1 MVCVIPFLSS
11 AQGWEK
17 SYDAYVGTVSTSS
30 DKTLDGNI
38 IIATKQKDTITD
50 LQTLFLFETDSI
62 GNVVAEYLYPTLTD
76 TLVRIKDIHSTSDGN
91 YLVSFTSGPSPD
103 DPSLV
108 VKVSPNGDVLW
119 QTPFPYEQV
128 WDVGYIEENSDGEY
142 ILVGY
147 SDYTPFG
154 NGTGI
159 AKLSND
165 GNIIWDTAFVPVIN
179 GNTSLSTPK
188 DLIISSNNDIRI
200 LIYSSDP
207 TLIKL
212 NNDGE
217 LIWEKT
223 YDNVDYPEFPSSIIE
238 LASGDFVILATRSN
252 VVANPGQGYSN
263 SDKPSLIKIDEE
275 GNQLSYHF
283 YPQGEKKSYF
293 HSSLVETEDGGLAFA
308 AATFFGVPFT
318 DPDFHLTKVDSVG
331 NFLWEKTYGRSKTE
345 YKNKLFLADDQGFYI
360 TGTSRNL
367 NNQSHPYIVKTDSQ
381 GNLYSNSLEG
391 VLFNDEDFDCIET
404 NEDKLSQWLIQA
416 TKGDNHYSSIT
427 SEFGEYNFTLDTGTY
442 QIEVSPVSPYWGL
455 CDTTFE
461 VTYTTFL
468 DTILQDVPAQP
479 EYDCPL
485 LDVSIGTP
493 FLRRCSTNVYSVQY
507 CNNGT
512 AMAEDAYI
520 EITLDPD
527 MTLNSSSIPTSS
539 IVGDVLTF
547 DLGDIAYDTCGTFNF
562 KISLGD
568 STNCDSILLGATHCV
583 EAHIYPDSIC
593 LPGGMWLGGSIEV
606 DANCSGDSIIFYI
619 QNVGTAATQP
629 NLQYIVVEDDVI
641 LFDGNFSLNPNE
653 VETITILANGSTF
666 RLEAEQEPNHPGMS
680 MPSVSVENCGLPNS
694 TFSFGFVNIFSMD
707 DGDPFVDIDCQ
718 DNVGAFDPNDKQG
731 YPLGYAD
738 ENYIDRGQDLEYMIR
753 FQNTGTDTAFLV
765 VIKDQLSAF
774 LDIATVRPGASSH
787 PYEYSVSGNG
797 LMSFTFNNI
806 MLPDSNVNEPASN
819 GFVKF
824 KVSQKS
830 NLDLETQIQNEAAI
844 YFDFNAPIITNET
857 LHTIGEDFVIVSIE
871 NPLEKSLAQVKVHPN
886 PFTQFVNFDVEGLEI
901 RNGTFKLYDVTGRLL
916 RLQNFDNN
924 TFTFQKND
932 LQAGMYFFTIE
943 ESGQLISNGKLI
955 AQ

>member
-1 MVCVIPFLSS
+1 MICFVPFISI

-17 SYDAYVGTVSTSS
+17 SYDDYTGTISTSS

-38 IIATKQKDTITD
+38 IIATKQNDTITD
-50 LQTLFLFETDSI
+50 LQTLVLFETDSI

-76 TLVRIKDIHSTSDGN
+76 SLVRIHEIHSTLDSN

-108 VKVSPNGDVLW
+108 VKVSPNGDILW
-119 QTPFPYEQV
+119 QTAFPYEDI
-128 WDVGYIEENSDGEY
+128 WDVRYIEENSDGEY
-142 ILVGY
+142 ILVGKT
-147 SDYTPFG
+147 DNTPFG
-154 NGTGI
+154 DGTGI
-159 AKLSND
+159 CKLDNN
-165 GNIIWDTAFVPVIN
+165 GNIIWVTSFVPFVN
-179 GNTSLSTPK
+179 GNDLLSTPQS
-188 DLIISSNNDIRI
+188 LIISATNDIRI
-200 LIYSSDP
+200 LIRVGNFSLGGLKP
-207 TLIKL
+207 TVIKL
-212 NNDGE
+212 NNNGD

-223 YDNVDYPEFPSSIIE
+223 YNNYTASEAASSIIE
-238 LASGDFVILATRSN
+238 LGSGDFMILTSKISPA
-252 VVANPGQGYSN
+252 
-263 SDKPSLIKIDEE
+263 LIKIDED
-275 GNQLSYHF
+275 GNQLWHKS
-283 YPQGEKKSYF
+283 YPQNETITSFY
-293 HSSLVETEDGGLAFA
+293 SSLVETNDDGIAIG
-308 AATFFGVPFT
+308 GVIDYPFNN
-318 DPDFHLTKVDSVG
+318 PSDFYLMKVDSVG
-331 NFLWEKTYGRSKTE
+331 NFLWKKTYGRSNYE
-345 YKNKLFLADDQGFYI
+345 WKNKLFLADDQGFYI
-360 TGTSRNL
+360 TGISWNL
-367 NNQSHPYIVKTDSQ
+367 NNKSHPYIVKTDSQ

-391 VLFNDEDFDCIET
+391 TLFNDENFDCIYET
-404 NEDKLSQWLIQA
+404 NEDQLSQWLIQA
-416 TKGDNHYSSIT
+416 IKGENHYSSIT
-427 SEFGEYNFTLDTGTY
+427 SEFGEYNFSLDTGTY
-442 QIEVSPVSPYWGL
+442 HIEVSPLSPYWEL

-461 VTYTTFL
+461 ITYTTFL
-468 DTILQDVPAQP
+468 DTILQDVPAQVG
-479 EYDCPL
+479 YDCPL
-485 LDVSIGTP
+485 LDVSMGTP
-493 FLRRCSTNVYSVQY
+493 FLRRCSTSIYSVQY

-512 AMAEDAYI
+512 ATAVDAYI

-527 MTLNSSSIPTSS
+527 MALNSSSIPTSS

-562 KISLGD
+562 EIFLGD

-641 LFDGNFSLNPNE
+641 LFDGYFSLNPNE

-707 DGDPFVDIDCQ
+707 DGDPFVDIDCR
-718 DNVGAFDPNDKQG
+718 DNIGSFDPNDKQG
-731 YPLGYAD
+731 YPLGYSD

-765 VIKDQLSAF
+765 VIKDQLSEF
-774 LDIATVRPGASSH
+774 LDIASVRPGASSH
-787 PYEYSVSGNG
+787 AYEYSVSGNG

-819 GFVKF
+819 GFIKF
-824 KVSQKS
+824 KVSQKY
-830 NLDLETQIQNEAAI
+830 NLDLETQIHNEATI
-844 YFDFNAPIITNET
+844 YFDFNAPVITNET

-871 NPLEKSLAQVKVHPN
+871 NPLKKSLAQVKAHPN
-886 PFTQFVNFDVEGLEI
+886 PFTQFVTFDVEGLEVK
-901 RNGTFKLYDVTGRLL
+901 NGTFKLYDAMGRLL
-916 RLQNFDNN
+916 RLQNINNN
-924 TFTFQKND
+924 TFTFQKKG
-932 LQAGMYFFTIE
+932 LQAGVYFFTIE
-943 ESGQLISNGKLI
+943 ENGQLISNGKLI